1 MSVFRI
7 EKTKDYTVMSNYH
20 LRDTSLSLKAK
31 GLLSLMLSLPENWD
45 YTTKGLASIC
55 KDGIDSICST
65 VNELE
70 NAGYVTRNRIR
81 NCKGQLTS
89 TEYVI
94 YETPKRENPVLD
106 NPIQAK
112 PVQEKHAQLNTNIS
126 NTKES
131 NIDISYPIKSDA
143 DMMGT
148 DKTYLY
154 REIVKDNI
162 EYEILKTDRYINL
175 TLLDEIVDII
185 TETVGTSKKRLTVAS
200 DEYPAELVKAKLLKL
215 NSSHIRYVLDCM
227 KENTADIRNIKK
239 YLLASL
245 FNAPS
250 TMEHYYTSK
259 VNHDLYSPDR

>member
-20 LRDTSLSLKAK
+20 LRDTKLSLKAK
-31 GLLSLMLSLPENWD
+31 GMLSLMLSLPENRD

-65 VNELE
+65 VNELKK
-70 NAGYVTRNRIR
+70 AGYIKRSRVRNT
-81 NCKGQLTS
+81 KGQLTS

-94 YETPKRENPVLD
+94 YESPKPENPVLD

-112 PVQEKHAQLNTNIS
+112 PVQEKHAQLNTNIL

-131 NIDISYPIKSDA
+131 NIDISYPIISENDG
-143 DMMGT
+143 MGT
-148 DKTYLY
+148 DKADIY
-154 REIVKDNI
+154 RDIVKSNI

-175 TLLDEIVDII
+175 TLLDEIVDIL
-185 TETVGTSKKRLTVAS
+185 TETVSTSKKRLTVAS
-200 DEYPAELVKAKLLKL
+200 DEYPSELVKAKLLKL
-215 NSSHIRYVLDCM
+215 NSTHIRYVIDCM

-239 YLLASL
+239 YLLATL

-250 TMEHYYTSK
+250 TIEHYYTSK